1 MIRTLHEDGTL
12 HFSAFKKLSL
22 SGVQYLHSVNTPF
35 EPTSDMKI
43 GSCTHFLLFG
53 ARPTAKRLAKWEG
66 SRRAGK
72 EWEAF
77 AAKNADAEI
86 LTATEWEEAERIA
99 ESVMRWDRLRPRE
112 RQRLV
117 NARFE
122 VPLKWEEHGIPC
134 STDGIDIL
142 QAEGDLGDLKSTRST
157 NPEAFK
163 RQCFN
168 MLYAQQLA
176 FYRRGAIAN
185 GIKVRDLF
193 ILGVENRAPYEVVE
207 LVLTEDLIAHADRS
221 LTLWFE
227 DLRRNMLACPEPT
240 SIYDWPGYAEASVT
254 WDVPPW
260 MKAGETTPELVDEEA
275 A

>member
-12 HFSAFKKLSL
+12 HYSAFKKVSL
-22 SGVQYLHSVNTPF
+22 SGVQYLHATNEPF

-53 ARPTAKRLAKWEG
+53 KRPSAKRLAKWEG
-66 SRRAGK
+66 PRRQGK

-86 LTATEWEEAERIA
+86 LTSSEWDEAERVA
-99 ESVMRWDRLRPRE
+99 EGVMRSPLARRRL
-112 RQRLV
+112 QD
-117 NARFE
+117 ARFE

-134 STDGIDIL
+134 STDGVDIV
-142 QAEGDLGDLKSTRST
+142 QAVGDLGDLKTTRST

-176 FYRRGAIAN
+176 FYRRGALAN
-185 GIKVRDLF
+185 GIKVKDCF

-207 LVLTEDLIAHADRS
+207 LVMTEDLIAHADKS
-221 LTLWFE
+221 ITLWFE
-227 DLRRNMLACPEPT
+227 DLRRNMLACPEPQ
-240 SIYDWPGYAEASVT
+240 SIYDWPGYAEAPVT

-260 MKAGETTPELVDEEA
+260 MTKGEAVELVEEDA
-275 A
+275 AA